1 MRTRE
6 EFYHLID
13 SIEDQKQLTVY
24 YELIQKLKLNE
35 SGKLWEN
42 LTDVEKEEVMLSY
55 EESLDP
61 TNLISH
67 ENVKKQHEK
76 WLKK

>member
-24 YELIQKLKLNE
+24 YELIQQLKLNE
-35 SGKLWEN
+35 TGKLWDS
-42 LTDVEKEEVMLSY
+42 LTDAEKEEVMLSY
-55 EESLDP
+55 EESFNQE
-61 TNLISH
+61 NLISH